1 MNKIKTRVDETEAN
15 ELILKFIE
23 IRDSYKKSNSK
34 EDLKKL
40 ERIKNICVEKFRP
53 LIHVRTRHYK
63 KYGNYEDLVQEGYVA
78 LSLAMN
84 NYNPDKGSWLWWA
97 HKYVKTKIA
106 RKAKDHGLIK
116 SSFKEMKKGNIPV
129 IVQLETI
136 VENNSPEQML
146 IDKRDASNIDKY
158 FSSLTEIEKK
168 IVSMYFGFQNIDG
181 DFSNNGKKI
190 KVTEISRE
198 LNLKNHVVNGIVRGA
213 VFKMQNIK

>member
-23 IRDSYKKSNSK
+23 LRDNYKKSNSK

-40 ERIKNICVEKFRP
+40 EKIKNICVEKFRP
-53 LIHVRTRHYK
+53 LVHVRTRHYK
-63 KYGNYEDLVQEGYVA
+63 KYGNYQDLVQEGYVA

-84 NYNPDKGSWLWWA
+84 NYNPNKGSWLWWA
-97 HKYVKTKIA
+97 HKYVKTKVA

-116 SSFKEMKKGNIPV
+116 SSFKEMKKGNVPV
-129 IVQLETI
+129 IVPLEI
-136 VENNSPEQML
+136 MIENNSPEQLL
-146 IDKRDASNIDKY
+146 IDKRDTCNIDKY

-190 KVTEISRE
+190 KITEISRE
-198 LNLKNHVVNGIVRGA
+198 LNLKNHIVNGIVNGA
-213 VFKMQNIK
+213 VFKMQNVK

>member
-1 MNKIKTRVDETEAN
+1 MDKVKTRVDEAEAN

-23 IRDSYKKSNSK
+23 IRDNYKKSNSK
-34 EDLKKL
+34 EDLRKL

-53 LIHVRTRHYK
+53 LVHVRTRHYK
-63 KYGNYEDLVQEGYVA
+63 KYGNYQDLVQEGYVA

-84 NYNPDKGSWLWWA
+84 NYNPGKGSWLWWA
-97 HKYVKTKIA
+97 HKYVKTKVA
-106 RKAKDHGLIK
+106 RKAKDHSLIK
-116 SSFKEMKKGNIPV
+116 PSFKEMKKGNVPV

-136 VENNSPEQML
+136 IENNSPEQML

-198 LNLKNHVVNGIVRGA
+198 LNLKNHVVNGIVKGA
-213 VFKMQNIK
+213 VFKMQNVK